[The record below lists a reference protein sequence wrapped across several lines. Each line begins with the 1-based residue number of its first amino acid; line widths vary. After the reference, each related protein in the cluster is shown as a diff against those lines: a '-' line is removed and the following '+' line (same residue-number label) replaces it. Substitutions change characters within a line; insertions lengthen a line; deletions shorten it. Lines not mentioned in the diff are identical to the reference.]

1 MLTGRW
7 STMWALARRLAVR
20 LDVAGVWLE
29 PKAAVDA
36 ACRVGGLGDD
46 DPAVAATIG
55 GPLCGDAEKVGSQPA
70 PPVLV
75 LGADALITRCAAA
88 PDNAQVCDEC
98 VAGERTEGGSYVP
111 LGQRTS
117 RIRLCLGKSLI
128 GPRILLMR
136 SVVLSYGPSHGLL
149 PVLATE
155 PAHRVP
161 LGKWRL
167 PGQDAC
173 REYVVEFQLESH
185 RDPGV

>member
-36 ACRVGGLGDD
+36 TCRVRGLSDD
-46 DPAVAATIG
+46 DPTVATTVG
-55 GPLCGDAEKVGSQPA
+55 GPLCGDAEEVGDKPA
-70 PPVLV
+70 APVLV
-75 LGADALITRCAAA
+75 VGADALISRCAAA
-88 PDNAQVCDEC
+88 SDDAQVCDEC
-98 VAGERTEGGSYVP
+98 VVRERAEGGSEVP
-111 LGQRTS
+111 LGERTS

-128 GPRILLMR
+128 GPRILLVR
-136 SVVLSYGPSHGLL
+136 SVVLSYGPSHGLP
-149 PVLATE
+149 PVLAPE
-155 PAHRVP
+155 LAHGVP

-173 REYVVEFQLESH
+173 REHVVEFQLEFDRH
-185 RDPGV
+185 PGV

>member
-36 ACRVGGLGDD
+36 ACRVRGLGDD
-46 DPAVAATIG
+46 DPAVAGTIG

-117 RIRLCLGKSLI
+117 RIRLCLGKSL
-128 GPRILLMR
+128 GCGSPEGTSCGLRNGVVGVAGLVDA
-136 SVVLSYGPSHGLL
+136 SVFLGEVVA
-149 PVLATE
+149 PV
-155 PAHRVP
+155 
-161 LGKWRL
+161 RL
-167 PGQDAC
+167 EVA
-173 REYVVEFQLESH
+173 VAA
-185 RDPGV
+185 